1 MQGVSTAS
9 TSGPE
14 PGPPT
19 KPSRSSMTVRDL
31 LGALALLV
39 VVVLAIGA
47 LTRGCAFAPAGPT
60 VDPSAGP
67 TVDARAQLRALS
79 GSTPFALR
87 VPAVPADWRSNAV
100 GVVRVGPAGDRAV
113 RTGYLTPPGRYL
125 RVTQSDADEAE
136 LLAAESQDTP
146 VASGTVEVA
155 GTAWVVYA
163 DDTREAIRIAQLDG
177 VRLRITGSG
186 DDAEFRTLA
195 AAVTG
200 GEVLAG

>member
-19 KPSRSSMTVRDL
+19 KPTRSALTVRDL

-39 VVVLAIGA
+39 VVVLAIGG

-67 TVDARAQLRALS
+67 TVDARAQLRALA

-100 GVVRVGPAGDRAV
+100 GVVRVGPAGNRAV

-136 LLAAESQDTP
+136 LLREEARGAP
-146 VASGTVEVA
+146 VASGAVDVD
-155 GTAWVVYA
+155 GTSWVTYT
-163 DDTREAIRIAQLDG
+163 DGTREPIRIATVDG
-177 VRLRITGSG
+177 VRLVITGSG
-186 DDAEFRTLA
+186 DDAEFRALA
-195 AAVTG
+195 TG
-200 GEVLAG
+200 TVRGEVLPR